1 MPLDG
6 SVAEGMAVLHLTK
19 VPSLSCG
26 LWNPEEHGGVGMGV
40 EAHIASPSRVLPVT
54 NSQIP
59 GTYHLGI
66 LEGGI

>member
-1 MPLDG
+1 
-6 SVAEGMAVLHLTK
+6 
-19 VPSLSCG
+19 
-26 LWNPEEHGGVGMGV
+26 MGV
-40 EAHIASPSRVLPVT
+40 EAHIASPSRVLPVS